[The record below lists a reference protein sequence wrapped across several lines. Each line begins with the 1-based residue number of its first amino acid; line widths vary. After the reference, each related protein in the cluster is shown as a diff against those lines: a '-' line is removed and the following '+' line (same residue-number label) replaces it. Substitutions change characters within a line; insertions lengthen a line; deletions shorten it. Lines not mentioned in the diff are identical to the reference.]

1 MKAAA
6 QKFSVI
12 FDHIDLTPETLR
24 AINDFNQQQLFFG
37 AYTSEKGYLIISNFF
52 ICYELDMLKEY
63 TSEFLA
69 HVVNLDEDENMVR
82 LANFTY
88 A

>member
-1 MKAAA
+1 
-6 QKFSVI
+6 
-12 FDHIDLTPETLR
+12 
-24 AINDFNQQQLFFG
+24 
-37 AYTSEKGYLIISNFF
+37 
-52 ICYELDMLKEY
+52 MLKEY

-69 HVVNLDEDENMVR
+69 HVVHLDEDENMVR